1 MQQEA
6 KPAAEKKK
14 KNVKKTEEVDGCSK
28 ERKDKAKYA
37 MKKHKRKATSGDTI
51 MVCAIHNNST
61 GKQVAQLSSTVQP
74 ECSSIVGQ
82 MVLDLNESKRT
93 LEDVIGE
100 LNTLKGSS

>member
-1 MQQEA
+1 MQQRAQRQGQVCHEEA
-6 KPAAEKKK
+6 QTQSH
-14 KNVKKTEEVDGCSK
+14 VRG
-28 ERKDKAKYA
+28 Y
-37 MKKHKRKATSGDTI
+37 H